1 MRSETISRSLY
12 SKNKEWV
19 SEDVHVHISNR
30 HKWYI
35 FFSGYTALKG
45 GRFGGSP
52 MRKILRI
59 VRHQLSEV
67 RGRASI
73 LWIHWVLSIDVLGAN
88 MLGTEDA
95 RSLIHQV
102 KSWGDIYN
110 LMETL
115 NIEEMTPSVWQML
128 WTEFCLP
135 QISALG
141 TTKIITLI
149 LDLSAPKTMRNEFL
163 LTHLVFDIC
172 FSSLS

>member
-1 MRSETISRSLY
+1 
-12 SKNKEWV
+12 
-19 SEDVHVHISNR
+19 
-30 HKWYI
+30 
-35 FFSGYTALKG
+35 
-45 GRFGGSP
+45 
-52 MRKILRI
+52 
-59 VRHQLSEV
+59 
-67 RGRASI
+67 
-73 LWIHWVLSIDVLGAN
+73 
-88 MLGTEDA
+88 
-95 RSLIHQV
+95 
-102 KSWGDIYN
+102 
-110 LMETL
+110 METL